1 MREWGKQGISSL
13 VKEPSDDVL
22 DPYTYGMLDKNIRIK
37 TKKERSFN
45 SAGANDIKTKIV
57 ISIAIIAA
65 IIVALII

>member
-1 MREWGKQGISSL
+1 MREWGKQGINSL

-37 TKKERSFN
+37 AKKERPFS
-45 SAGANDIKTKIV
+45 SAGTNDMKTKIV